1 MALFNIRSLR
11 ANSLLLLAYL
21 KSSSLRLSALTE
33 TWISP
38 DDTDIFSLFLDIGY
52 TLFISSRTH
61 GHEGGVGVIIHHDLP
76 TPPFT
81 HPTFSYSDC
90 LYVSFSFSKTNIT
103 FSIYIIYRPPK
114 PDYTTLFN
122 EFNDLI
128 LNIPISTK
136 HYRPLYSVISI
147 IIFTQ
152 PNILI
157 QASSVLPTP

>member
-1 MALFNIRSLR
+1 MALINIRSLR

-21 KSSSLRLSALTE
+21 KSSSLRLIALTE

-52 TLFISSRTH
+52 TLFISSRTY
-61 GHEGGVGVIIHHDLP
+61 GRGGGVGVLIHHDLP
-76 TPPFT
+76 TPTFT

-90 LYVSFSFSKTNIT
+90 LSVSFSFSKANIT

-114 PDYTTLFN
+114 PDYTTFFN

-136 HYRPLYSVISI
+136 HQTTILGDFNYH
-147 IIFTQ
+147 FQ

-157 QASSVLPTP
+157 QASSVLSTP